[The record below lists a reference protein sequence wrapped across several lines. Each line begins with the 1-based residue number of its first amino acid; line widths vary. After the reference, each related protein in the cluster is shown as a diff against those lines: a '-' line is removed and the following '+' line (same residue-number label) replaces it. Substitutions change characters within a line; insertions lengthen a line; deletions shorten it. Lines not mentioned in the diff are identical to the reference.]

1 MKKIDPVVLSETKY
15 ISVWV
20 IVLSIFM
27 QAVFLVIGK
36 WNYTVVTG
44 NILSAAAGILNFLF
58 MGITVQR
65 AVEKDENEAKTLMKL
80 SQTYRNLAL
89 LVVLAFGVG
98 LPWFNTWSVVIPMVF
113 PRTAIMIKGFTN
125 KNK

>member
-15 ISVWV
+15 IALWV
-20 IVLSIFM
+20 AVLSILM

-36 WNYTVVTG
+36 WNYTVLTG
-44 NILSAAAGILNFLF
+44 NILSAAAGILNFFF

-65 AVEKDENEAKTLMKL
+65 AVEKDEKEARSIMKL

-98 LPWFNTWSVVIPMVF
+98 LPCFNTWAVVIPMVF
-113 PRTAIMIKGFTN
+113 PRITIMLKSFSN
-125 KNK
+125 KEK

>member
-15 ISVWV
+15 IALWV
-20 IVLSIFM
+20 AVLSILM

-36 WNYTVVTG
+36 WNYTVLTG
-44 NILSAAAGILNFLF
+44 NILSAAAGILNFFF

-65 AVEKDENEAKTLMKL
+65 AVEKDEKEARSIMKL

-98 LPWFNTWSVVIPMVF
+98 LPCFNTWAVVIPMVF
-113 PRTAIMIKGFTN
+113 PRIAIMLKSFSN
-125 KNK
+125 KEK